1 MCKVDHLPQIYSAIP
16 WHNSIMHFFSRE
28 LRTWVIER
36 STCFLFW
43 VQYNADAHNTHAHS
57 PFWTHVHKP
66 YPYEHLRG
74 NIAYHLTHNAGK
86 FWNKFRKMWAP
97 VPSRGLEPGWV
108 GSTIRDLTNW
118 SMISSRVQVFICTI
132 VLSTIYID
140 IELMMNNPIYK
151 ILERQKVSKRKDRK
165 ASHCPFWTKKRKSY
179 KRRSDSFICCLG
191 RVYKHTHFTFGSI
204 QAKKHTMVH
213 VGHMRWTQKI
223 HKPRKQNRAVHVLIQ
238 CHSPYP

>member
-1 MCKVDHLPQIYSAIP
+1 MQTLKTRTHTHHMNTRTKTLPLWAPPKDWTGRSGDSRSHHWRLVVD
-16 WHNSIMHFFSRE
+16 
-28 LRTWVIER
+28 
-36 STCFLFW
+36 
-43 VQYNADAHNTHAHS
+43 
-57 PFWTHVHKP
+57 
-66 YPYEHLRG
+66 G
-74 NIAYHLTHNAGK
+74 NVAYHLTHNAGK
-86 FWNKFRKMWAP
+86 FWNKSRKVRAP
-97 VPSRGLEPGWV
+97 VPSRGLKLEWI

-223 HKPRKQNRAVHVLIQ
+223 HKPSKQNQAVHVLIK
-238 CHSPYP
+238 CRSPYP

>member
-1 MCKVDHLPQIYSAIP
+1 MMCKVDHLPQIYSAIP

-97 VPSRGLEPGWV
+97 VPSRGLTRV
-108 GSTIRDLTNW
+108 GRFHHKGPNQLIYDQFASTGFHLYY
-118 SMISSRVQVFICTI
+118 SSKYNLYWYRVN
-132 VLSTIYID
+132 D
-140 IELMMNNPIYK
+140 E
-151 ILERQKVSKRKDRK
+151 
-165 ASHCPFWTKKRKSY
+165 
-179 KRRSDSFICCLG
+179 
-191 RVYKHTHFTFGSI
+191 
-204 QAKKHTMVH
+204 
-213 VGHMRWTQKI
+213 
-223 HKPRKQNRAVHVLIQ
+223 
-238 CHSPYP
+238 